1 MEGFLIKFCAFRRRS
16 ETKAKKGMSETMNVY
31 DTANNLAEELKK
43 SKEYLDYKKAK
54 EEINQDPEMKKKIE
68 EFEKIRYDAQVLSM
82 KGEKNEEKM
91 KKLQELYQML
101 VENKGIKEYFDLEVK
116 FNVLLSDVNK
126 IIGEAVKDVLV

>member
-1 MEGFLIKFCAFRRRS
+1 
-16 ETKAKKGMSETMNVY
+16 MNVY

-91 KKLQELYQML
+91 KKIQELYQML